1 MTTSRMGWMKMVS
14 ALELFV
20 FRHLLTC
27 KDEEEDDEVEDEG
40 LYYDQDHPRES
51 TISLVYDLY

>member
-1 MTTSRMGWMKMVS
+1 MKMVS